1 LITSI
6 PCDINTLI
14 VKKIK
19 AVALFS
25 GGLDSQLS
33 VKIMLNLGI
42 DVYAISFITPFSIPH
57 QGCIKDIRASS
68 QRLNISLKVQSLGN
82 EYIELIKNPEFGY
95 GKNMNPCIDC
105 RILMLEKAKKYL
117 DEINAKFI
125 ITGEVLGE
133 RPMTQNKNSMM
144 LIERQSGLS
153 GLILRP
159 LSAKLL
165 EPSLPEKNGWVE
177 SESLFAIQGR
187 SRKPQMELAQRFGI
201 LEYPTPA
208 GGCLLTDSIF
218 SRKLRDAFEHK
229 EYSVR
234 QLTLLRYGRHFRLK
248 SGAKVI
254 VGRNEKENAII
265 LALADSEDYCLETE
279 NFVGPI
285 TLLHGS
291 SEKDDVKIAASI
303 CLRYS
308 DCIEPEGKISY
319 WRGKDNHNVVQV
331 NKIEKQNL
339 EELRT

>member
-1 LITSI
+1 M
-6 PCDINTLI
+6 
-14 VKKIK
+14 KEIK
-19 AVALFS
+19 ALALFS

-33 VKIMLNLGI
+33 VKIMLELGI
-42 DVYAISFITPFSIPH
+42 DVCAISFITPFSIPYKA
-57 QGCIKDIRASS
+57 CVKDIRTSS
-68 QRLNISLKVQSLGN
+68 ERLNIDLKVQSLGN
-82 EYIELIKNPEFGY
+82 EYIELVKHPRFGY

-105 RILMLEKAKKYL
+105 RILMLKKAKKYL
-117 DEINAKFI
+117 EEIDAKFI

-133 RPMTQNKNSMM
+133 RPMTQNKQSMM
-144 LIERQSGLS
+144 LIERRADLS

-165 EPSLPEKNGWVE
+165 LPSVPEKSGWVDRE
-177 SESLFAIQGR
+177 KLFAINGR
-187 SRKPQMELAQRFGI
+187 SRKPQMEMASRFEI
-201 LEYPTPA
+201 SDYPSPA

-218 SRKLRDAFEHK
+218 SKKLHDAFEHK

-254 VGRNEKENAII
+254 VGRNEKENTII

-279 NFVGPI
+279 NFVGPT
-285 TLLHGS
+285 TLLVG
-291 SEKDDVKIAASI
+291 SEKKDDIKTAASI

-308 DCIEPEGKISY
+308 DCIEPKWNISY
-319 WRGKDNHNVVQV
+319 WRGKDYHNIVKV

-339 EELRT
+339 EKLRT